1 MARVVFALSFALV
14 AFSPAL
20 SSAAQECPDGW
31 FCDENGAPTTP
42 AAQPAPPAQPQPAP
56 PPQPQ
61 PRPGP
66 PPPPSAAP
74 APPPGYG
81 PTYPPPGYYSAPI
94 LVAVPPP
101 PPPKKKHKRRRT
113 SEWGFNL
120 HLNGAL
126 LGNQPEHDRAMGGLG
141 LGFRYRPIP
150 SLAFDVSGEIMRGAE
165 YDRHFHREGALLLNT
180 LLFFNP
186 RDVVQ
191 FYGVVGMGWSESTW
205 VAVRG
210 SGNDVSYDDGDLH
223 RSYFG
228 GQLGLGM
235 EVRVSRH
242 IALGGD
248 VIGFIR
254 GRSDDDDNSPDAVPT
269 NPNLSERSS
278 GGGLLRLGMTV
289 YW

>member
-1 MARVVFALSFALV
+1 MARLVFALSFALV
-14 AFSPAL
+14 ALFPAL
-20 SSAAQECPDGW
+20 SSAAPGECPDGW
-31 FCDENGAPTTP
+31 FCDDNGTPSAP
-42 AAQPAPPAQPQPAP
+42 AAQPAPAPAPPAAQPPPPAQPR
-56 PPQPQ
+56 PQP
-61 PRPGP
+61 P
-66 PPPPSAAP
+66 P

-81 PTYPPPGYYSAPI
+81 PTYPPPGYYYPAP
-94 LVAVPPP
+94 VFVTE
-101 PPPKKKHKRRRT
+101 PPPKKKKHKRHRT

-165 YDRHFHREGALLLNT
+165 YDQHFHREAAFLVNM

-191 FYGVVGMGWSESTW
+191 FYGVVGMGWSESSW
-205 VAVRG
+205 VAVHG
-210 SGNDVSYDDGDLH
+210 YDNTVTYDDNDLH

-228 GQLGLGM
+228 GNLGLGM

-248 VIGFIR
+248 VIGFVR
-254 GRSDDDDNSPDAVPT
+254 GRTDEDHVPDAVPSD
-269 NPNLSERSS
+269 PNLSERSS
-278 GGGLLRLGMTV
+278 GGGLARLGMTV